1 MSSCVRARGPA
12 VEAAAAR
19 RRCERGRGRAV
30 FFQRTDQQSTRNCRR
45 GTVLSPRRLP
55 GKIGADCCGGVRRCA
70 DEFRRERDLCRKVGK
85 MKPVI
90 GPSLGSSVRPVL
102 LGENSLRGSVV
113 QTALFYSQRGATQ
126 KRHQPPGMRNS
137 FSPRGHRGVVRC
149 ALFRAISANLPAFEL

>member
-1 MSSCVRARGPA
+1 MS
-12 VEAAAAR
+12 
-19 RRCERGRGRAV
+19 GRAV
-30 FFQRTDQQSTRNCRR
+30 RRLKRRQLVGGANGAEVERSFFQRTDQQSTRNCRR

-85 MKPVI
+85 MKPVS
-90 GPSLGSSVRPVL
+90 GPSLGRSVRPVL
-102 LGENSLRGSVV
+102 LGENSLRGSVA